1 MTVTAESAARAT
13 RWVSARGISLE
24 VRGAGDPV
32 LLLHGIG
39 GSAAACGALA
49 EVLSTRGYRTYCWD
63 APGYGQSADPV
74 PNAAGSPGSYD
85 HALVVAELI
94 AELGGG
100 PIHLIGTSWGG
111 VIATAV
117 AAVDPASVRSLVLVD
132 STRGSGVNR
141 ERAQGMR
148 ARIGE
153 LREVGAPAF
162 AAARAGRLVSPGC
175 AAEIARAVESEMARV
190 RLSGYTAA
198 AEYMARTDTGP
209 SLATLAAPT
218 LVLVGVDDVVTG
230 VDESR
235 LLADA
240 IPGARFGLILGA
252 GHAAVQ
258 EKPAEAAAHI
268 LRFWKELD
276 E

>member
-1 MTVTAESAARAT
+1 MTGTAAPGRST

-24 VRGAGDPV
+24 VRGSGDPV

-49 EVLSTRGYRTYCWD
+49 AVLSAHGYRTYCWD
-63 APGYGQSADPV
+63 APGYGRSADPA
-74 PNAAGSPGSYD
+74 PSADGSTTGYD

-100 PIHLIGTSWGG
+100 PVHLLGTSWGG

-117 AAVDPASVRSLVLVD
+117 AAAHPASVRSLVLAD
-132 STRGSGVNR
+132 STRGSGVDP
-141 ERAQGMR
+141 ERARAMR

-153 LREVGAPAF
+153 LRKLGGPAF
-162 AAARAGRLVSPGC
+162 AAARAPRLVSPGC
-175 AAEIARAVESEMARV
+175 AEEIASAVESDMARV
-190 RLSGYTAA
+190 RLPGYIAA

-209 SLATLAAPT
+209 SLATLVAPT
-218 LVLVGVDDVVTG
+218 LVLVGADDIVTG

-258 EKPAEAAAHI
+258 EKPVDTAAHI

>member
-1 MTVTAESAARAT
+1 MTVPAESAAEVN

-39 GSAAACGALA
+39 GNAATCGALA
-49 EVLSTRGYRTYCWD
+49 ERLSAQGYRTYCWD
-63 APGYGQSADPV
+63 APGYGLSADP
-74 PNAAGSPGSYD
+74 APGADENYD
-85 HALVVAELI
+85 HSRVVTELI
-94 AELGGG
+94 AELRDG
-100 PIHLIGTSWGG
+100 PVHLVGTSWGG

-117 AAVDPASVRSLVLVD
+117 AAADPGSVRSLVLAD

-148 ARIGE
+148 ARIEE
-153 LREVGAPAF
+153 LRELGAPAF

-175 AAEIARAVESEMARV
+175 SAELASAVEAEMSRV

-198 AEYMARTDTGP
+198 AEFMARTDTGP
-209 SLATLAAPT
+209 SLAGLAAPT
-218 LVLVGVDDVVTG
+218 LVLVGADDTVTG

-235 LLADA
+235 LLAEA
-240 IPGARFGLILGA
+240 IPGARFGMISGA

-258 EKPAEAAAHI
+258 EKPAETAAHI

-276 E
+276 R